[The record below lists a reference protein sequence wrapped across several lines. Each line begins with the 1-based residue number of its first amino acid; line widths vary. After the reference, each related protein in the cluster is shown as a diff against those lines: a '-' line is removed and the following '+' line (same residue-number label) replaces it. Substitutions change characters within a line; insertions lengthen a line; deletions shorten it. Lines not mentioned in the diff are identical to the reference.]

1 MVEWYARVTPL
12 DTGTGRHAVMVV
24 VAVRDE
30 HGIETG
36 HGLGGYWEVNKEGHV
51 EGIQNRVNHKRG
63 TPAIHKEAGHAE
75 PPQSC
80 FVRNRKCF
88 FAKRLCWRGGA
99 WYFLLRSV
107 SSLFWAFKLRWNIA
121 KSATAMIILFIL
133 QILLVVNNWT

>member
-1 MVEWYARVTPL
+1 MVC
-12 DTGTGRHAVMVV
+12 TGHALQRHTGRHAVMVV

-63 TPAIHKEAGHAE
+63 TPAIHEEACHAQ

-80 FVRNRKCF
+80 FVRIRKCF
-88 FAKRLCWRGGA
+88 FTKRLCWRG
-99 WYFLLRSV
+99 FRLIFFIKICFHPLLG
-107 SSLFWAFKLRWNIA
+107 F
-121 KSATAMIILFIL
+121 
-133 QILLVVNNWT
+133 